1 MVIIRTSATDV
12 IIQAVSPALGV
23 HFSSTANFGSA
34 LPAQAGGAA
43 SAAAAGAAASSA
55 EVRSIADMLRK
66 RAKRTPNA
74 RAKSPARVGFLN
86 VMDLNSCRWTLECGG
101 LQCGGVGLAG
111 ADAHGGIEGED
122 KNLSVPDLA
131 GLGGRGDGI
140 DRFLDLVGRYRHF
153 DLDLRQEAHGIF
165 SAAINLRVA
174 LLTPVSLDL
183 RHGHSVHADR
193 SQSVADLVEL
203 ERLDDGHDDFH
214 GLPPLAPPP
223 CGCRLRAVFVER
235 RRAKHRRTRQCHP
248 YESSPVPV
256 RRSCSKC
263 METNVICTKAGG
275 GP

>member
-1 MVIIRTSATDV
+1 
-12 IIQAVSPALGV
+12 
-23 HFSSTANFGSA
+23 
-34 LPAQAGGAA
+34 
-43 SAAAAGAAASSA
+43 
-55 EVRSIADMLRK
+55 MLRK

-165 SAAINLRVA
+165 SAAINFRVA
-174 LLTPVSLDL
+174 LLTPISLDL

-214 GLPPLAPPP
+214 GLPPLAPLPAGAGCGQSSLSAGARSIAARASATATNQAP
-223 CGCRLRAVFVER
+223 CQFAAAVLSISKQMIFAQKLGEGRGPLTRPSTNTAQGCLLIGQRLRGNR
-235 RRAKHRRTRQCHP
+235 LPT
-248 YESSPVPV
+248 
-256 RRSCSKC
+256 
-263 METNVICTKAGG
+263 
-275 GP
+275 